1 MVNVSYEYAVA
12 CCKSLFL
19 AGHTT
24 VSPTN
29 PEPWERHNLSVVGD
43 GYLPEC
49 GTRIHLVKEE
59 LQVSPT
65 FIDNA
70 IVFTHCDDGLVRE

>member
-19 AGHTT
+19 AGHAT

-29 PEPWERHNLSVVGD
+29 PEPWATHNLTVVGD

-59 LQVSPT
+59 LQESPMML
-65 FIDNA
+65 DNA
-70 IVFTHCDDGLVRE
+70 IIFTYCYDGLVWE